1 MKETIF
7 LTDLE
12 QTQCFNLIQLVK
24 REAVVDACRKDE
36 KIAGQDVN
44 PNPLVWRMICTYTH
58 PSVMAIVSK
67 GDMKPV
73 SRLSFKKNAP
83 RTSKKPEPERT

>member
-24 REAVVDACRKDE
+24 REAVVDACRKDK

-44 PNPLVWRMICTYTH
+44 PNPLV
-58 PSVMAIVSK
+58 
-67 GDMKPV
+67 
-73 SRLSFKKNAP
+73 
-83 RTSKKPEPERT
+83 